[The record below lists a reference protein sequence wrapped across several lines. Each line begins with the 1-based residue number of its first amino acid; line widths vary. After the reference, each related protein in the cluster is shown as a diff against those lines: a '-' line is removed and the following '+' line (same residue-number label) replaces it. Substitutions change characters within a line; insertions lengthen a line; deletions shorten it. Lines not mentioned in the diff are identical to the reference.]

1 MLLWIKIGILYGAPV
16 VAVVLAIIYFVVLLL
31 RVRRGGMTSRKA
43 AARYPLTLLLAP
55 ATVVAVWG
63 TAELASYL
71 SVPSGRRYVWDA
83 GAAWDILISLTPI
96 AGYVAAPI
104 AFLVVAFWITIAL
117 RNKDTRST

>member
-16 VAVVLAIIYFVVLLL
+16 VAVVLAIVYFVVLLL
-31 RVRRGGMTSRKA
+31 RVRRGVITSRRA

-55 ATVVAVWG
+55 ATVFVVWA

-71 SVPSGRRYVWDA
+71 SVPSGRYVWN
-83 GAAWDILISLTPI
+83 GSAAWEILLSLLPI

-104 AFLVVAFWITIAL
+104 VVLVVSFWLTLAL
-117 RNKDTRST
+117 SGN